1 MALATYADLETQVA
15 NWLHRDDLTT
25 YIPDFITLFEAD
37 AARRMMVRPQQATTT
52 LTPTSGSVAL
62 PSDYIGW
69 IRLTWTG
76 STRVDLQYVGPTILQ
91 AYYPSTPTNTPQ
103 MFTLEGGN
111 ILIRPVDGTALEF
124 VYYQKTAALSSAL
137 NWLYTNHPDA
147 YLNGTLYEA
156 YKFAKDNENMAT
168 YKALRDEIFDEIR
181 VQNFRQ
187 AGHLSIRPL
196 GPIV

>member
-1 MALATYADLETQVA
+1 
-15 NWLHRDDLTT
+15 
-25 YIPDFITLFEAD
+25 
-37 AARRMMVRPQQATTT
+37 
-52 LTPTSGSVAL
+52 
-62 PSDYIGW
+62 
-69 IRLTWTG
+69 
-76 STRVDLQYVGPTILQ
+76 
-91 AYYPSTPTNTPQ
+91 